1 MSGEREC
8 AAGHPIRH
16 AARGLVMASIAD
28 PVAAQGQWAPS
39 PFKSGK
45 PGSKSMPEHFPFRQN
60 RNACFHRQ
68 HQASRLT
75 GSRKGKRVDQEVGA
89 QALISIKTITPVIV
103 LMGTAILRSTFI
115 PQIRYLTY
123 HLLTF

>member
-1 MSGEREC
+1 LRRKVNGTVTDQIGQ
-8 AAGHPIRH
+8 AGFEVN
-16 AARGLVMASIAD
+16 ARA
-28 PVAAQGQWAPS
+28 
-39 PFKSGK
+39 
-45 PGSKSMPEHFPFRQN
+45 FPFRQN

-89 QALISIKTITPVIV
+89 QALISIKTGTPVIV